1 MKKLIYSFA
10 TVLLGL
16 TSCISFDDATRENYG
31 AGPSVDVTVS
41 AGIQTDSAFTV
52 TITPAQGALYYAFV
66 VGQSDA
72 PEAVDSATLYKGGYG
87 NTVLKVADY
96 PSYTFNIDDADP
108 NTTYWVYAV
117 AGSDKGIIGNL
128 VAKSITTT
136 DKELPYPTTI
146 AKDADNAAVQLG
158 FSEAITRSEGAV
170 TAKYYQEWDIMNP
183 VDVAEENI
191 SVEVSGSN
199 ATFAA
204 AGVPAGAYLCFSYS
218 AGAFKDLKGNNCE
231 ALNSGLNMETGKFTG
246 AWVHVTNKPFAI
258 EDSYVTAP
266 ESGALIPSVDA
277 FRGAISFPFDIF
289 RNDEEV
295 KASDVVVTFTNGA
308 RSTSYNLDPSLW
320 SAAGKV
326 LTFFLPATPE
336 QGDQISVSIA
346 EGAVYDV
353 CGNPNLAYK
362 SVADWKFFAP
372 QKEMFLGNFGVYYI
386 SYFDDTQ
393 SVASMG
399 AVSIE
404 EDAEVEN
411 GLLINGLLIDD
422 SQIEASYDLS
432 TAQLIIPDFQ
442 FLGYYTAQSG
452 DIYSLF
458 FATADGTD
466 AATFTLSADGTLTAN
481 GMWGIY
487 ALDETMENEVGWFDV
502 AAVSELA
509 PLDTAARKAFAR
521 GAKATKK
528 AIKKINKKNISR
540 KLNKRARK

>member
-1 MKKLIYSFA
+1 MKKLIYSFV

-16 TSCISFDDATRENYG
+16 TSCISFDDAVTENYG

-52 TITPAQGALYYAFV
+52 TITPAQGALYYAYAI
-66 VGQSDA
+66 GASAQPQA
-72 PEAVDSATLYKGGYG
+72 LDSTTLYKGGYG

-96 PSYTFNIDDADP
+96 PSYTFTIDNADP

-117 AGSDKGIIGNL
+117 AGSDKGIVGNL

-136 DKELPYPTTI
+136 DKELPYPTKI
-146 AKDADNAAVQLG
+146 AKDADNAAVQLA

-231 ALNSGLNMETGKFTG
+231 ALNSGLNMDAGKFVG
-246 AWVHVTNKPFAI
+246 AWVRVTNKSFAI

-266 ESGALIPSVDA
+266 EDGAMIPSVDA
-277 FRGAISFPFDIF
+277 FRGAITFPFDIY
-289 RNDEEV
+289 RNDETV
-295 KASDVVVTFTNGA
+295 KAGDVSVIFAGESKTTTYKLSA
-308 RSTSYNLDPSLW
+308 DEW
-320 SAAGKV
+320 SAAGTV
-326 LTFFLPATPE
+326 LSFVLPATPE
-336 QGDQISVSIA
+336 VGDHIYVSIA
-346 EGAVYDV
+346 EGVVFDV
-353 CGNPNLAYK
+353 CGNANEAYTSK
-362 SVADWKFFAP
+362 ASWLFFAP

-509 PLDTAARKAFAR
+509 PLDTAARKASAR